1 MTKNRKT
8 AVFCAALL
16 VGVCVSVL
24 GSGAAYAEDNG
35 FVAFWKKVF
44 KYPVKTGENL
54 ANTVGATGSHIGGA
68 GDALVRNT
76 GATLAGDTSKAG
88 QIVAEPAAK
97 TVNAGGAL
105 VSGTAGAP
113 VKAYEDVQK
122 EQ

>member
-1 MTKNRKT
+1 MTKHSKKI
-8 AVFCAALL
+8 VLCA
-16 VGVCVSVL
+16 SVL
-24 GSGAAYAEDNG
+24 VAISVLAFSAGTAFAEDNG

-68 GDALVRNT
+68 GEALVRNT
-76 GATLAGDTSKAG
+76 GATLSGDTSKAG
-88 QIVAEPAAK
+88 QIIAEPVVK
-97 TVNAGGAL
+97 TGNAGAAL

-113 VKAYEDVQK
+113 VKAYEDVQS